1 MKVRLA
7 LVAQLGLAVSAGAAQ
22 AQEPGSLLGKGC
34 VLDTEAEPCDDC
46 IAFEHVTTLGS
57 DQLGPWFLVDT
68 GAMDVVRDSLG
79 NYWVGQEELIK
90 VFDAQ
95 GEFLRAVG
103 RRGEG
108 PMEFGRAWPTHVDAS
123 GRVHV
128 VDTDNRRISVID
140 QSFTLVEEKSAW
152 T

>member
-1 MKVRLA
+1 
-7 LVAQLGLAVSAGAAQ
+7 
-22 AQEPGSLLGKGC
+22 
-34 VLDTEAEPCDDC
+34 
-46 IAFEHVTTLGS
+46 
-57 DQLGPWFLVDT
+57 
-68 GAMDVVRDSLG
+68 MDVVRDSLG